1 MNVWQKRKCHNY
13 RTFTLPRCRKSR
25 GQSLRGHEASLDPGE
40 RSECLT
46 NETDIEQRLK
56 QMCSIRHA
64 CKIGLEG
71 IVSKRVGFRDRSDS
85 SLDWI
90 KSNDL
95 ATPAVRREAEEDRE
109 R

>member
-1 MNVWQKRKCHNY
+1 MSQLQNIY
-13 RTFTLPRCRKSR
+13 AAPLPKKAAAKVSGVTR
-25 GQSLRGHEASLDPGE
+25 LRLEPGE
-40 RSECLT
+40 RSECMT
-46 NETDIEQRLK
+46 DEADIEQRLK
-56 QMCSIRHA
+56 KMCSIRHA

-71 IVSKRVGFRDRSDS
+71 IVSKRVGFRDRSGS